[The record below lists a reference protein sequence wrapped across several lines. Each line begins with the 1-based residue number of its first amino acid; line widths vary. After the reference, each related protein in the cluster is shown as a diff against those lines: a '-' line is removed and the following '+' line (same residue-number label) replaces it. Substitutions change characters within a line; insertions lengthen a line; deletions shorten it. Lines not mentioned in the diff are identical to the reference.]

1 MRVSRGASFLRLT
14 PLHFVAFFAFVTLGF
29 PDGMMG
35 VAWPSMSGTFVR
47 EIGNL
52 GILVFAGAGG
62 YFVLTLLTGS
72 ISRLMPFP
80 TMFLAAIGAM
90 FVGAAGIAVAPSWG
104 ILLIAAIALGAGGGL
119 LDGGLN
125 AYAATRFRPRDLN
138 WLHACYGV
146 GATVG
151 PLVMTWFVTS
161 GIVWRYGYAV
171 LVVLLLSLLAVMV
184 AFRRRWDTTRV
195 GRRANI
201 EAAATRTSDQDHA
214 DRGAP
219 LGEVT
224 QLDSRRGGLNDDAI
238 PVGISRGRYVM
249 IIVASVLTFLVYT
262 GAEAI
267 AGQWS
272 FTLFTI
278 GRGVREG
285 LAGAWVTAY
294 YAALTVGRILFGWIA
309 ERVGS
314 MRLLR
319 ITVGSAA
326 AGALMIAVSGAG
338 ISQWVGAAG
347 LVILGGSLAPMFPLL
362 IGLTP
367 RRVGTRAVN
376 HVVGFQIAAAS
387 VGVFGLSGATGLLVS
402 RSGIESVGWV
412 VLGCAVAVGLF
423 NELVERLRR
432 T

>member
-1 MRVSRGASFLRLT
+1 MRASRGASFSRLT
-14 PLHFVAFFAFVTLGF
+14 PLHLVAFFAFVTLGF

-47 EIGNL
+47 EIGDL

-62 YFVLTLLTGS
+62 YFVLTVLTGF
-72 ISRLMPFP
+72 IARLLPFP
-80 TMFLAAIGAM
+80 TMFLAAILAM
-90 FVGAAGIAVAPSWG
+90 FAGAVGIAVAPSWG
-104 ILLIAAIALGAGGGL
+104 VLLVAAIALGAGGGL

-125 AYAATRFRPRDLN
+125 AYAATQFRPRDLN

-161 GIVWRYGYAV
+161 SIVWRYGYAV
-171 LVVLLLSLLAVMV
+171 LVALLFSLLIVMV
-184 AFRRRWDTTRV
+184 AFRRRWDTA
-195 GRRANI
+195 G
-201 EAAATRTSDQDHA
+201 
-214 DRGAP
+214 GP
-219 LGEVT
+219 
-224 QLDSRRGGLNDDAI
+224 RRGGVAAAMPQTTEPADRRKKAAEPAPRGDSNQNADPPAHA
-238 PVGISRGRYVM
+238 SRGRRVM
-249 IIVASVLTFLVYT
+249 IIAASVLTFFVYT
-262 GAEAI
+262 GAEAV

-272 FTLFTI
+272 FSLLTI
-278 GRGVREG
+278 GRGVSEG
-285 LAGAWVTAY
+285 LAGAWVTSY
-294 YAALTVGRILFGWIA
+294 YAALTLGRILFGWIS

-319 ITVGSAA
+319 ITTVTAIC
-326 AGALMIAVSGAG
+326 GALMIVVRSAG
-338 ISQWVGAAG
+338 ISPWIGAVG

-367 RRVGTRAVN
+367 RRVGSGAVN

-387 VGVFGLSGATGLLVS
+387 VGVFGLSGATGFLVS
-402 RSGIESVGWV
+402 TVGIESVGMV
-412 VLGCAVAVGLF
+412 VLGCVVAVGIF
-423 NELVERLRR
+423 NEVVERLRR